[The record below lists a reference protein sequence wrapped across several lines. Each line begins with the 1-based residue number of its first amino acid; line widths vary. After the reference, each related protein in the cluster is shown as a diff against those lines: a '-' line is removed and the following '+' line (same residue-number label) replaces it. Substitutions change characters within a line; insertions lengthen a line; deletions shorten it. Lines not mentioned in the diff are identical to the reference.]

1 MRKTLSILICLLA
14 FSSCIKDDISN
25 CAGLM
30 HFHFSFMYGG
40 INRFFDME
48 KADLTAHFY
57 KVGSTT
63 KYREININ
71 REEIGPQNPLILEKG
86 LNDVDSLEFIS
97 WSQDEQIDYVSTPE
111 TPMGEGFVQLK
122 EITAGSGICR
132 PVDDLFYGRVKFDAK
147 DHFQR
152 NDIIVPYVRAV
163 CRVRITMIPQTVTQS
178 AVTKADGN
186 IVPRPEDYVFHLMG
200 TRSEISDNNITGGKK
215 IILQPDCYYDET
227 TGNVVTNWFG
237 AFGSEDKEYLKVQVY
252 IREKPVA
259 KFDCAPIEIS
269 SVPGDYV
276 DLVIDGHY
284 TTPVMEVSVN
294 GWKIANVVS
303 KM

>member
-1 MRKTLSILICLLA
+1 MRKSLSILFCLLA
-14 FSSCIKDDISN
+14 FSSCIKDDINS

-40 INRFFDME
+40 TNRFFDME

-57 KVGSTT
+57 KVGSSTR
-63 KYREININ
+63 YRELNID
-71 REEIGPQNPLILEKG
+71 RDEIGPQNPLTLEKN
-86 LNDVDSLEFIS
+86 LSDVDSLEFIS
-97 WSQDEQIDYVSTPE
+97 WSQDEQIEYVNTPA
-111 TPMGEGFVQLK
+111 TPLGEGFVHLK

-147 DHFQR
+147 DRYQR

-163 CRVRITMIPQTVTQS
+163 CRVRITMIPQTVNLTR
-178 AVTKADGN
+178 AGDVV
-186 IVPRPEDYVFHLMG
+186 VPRPEDYVFHLMG
-200 TRSEISDNNITGGKK
+200 TRNRIDDNNITGGEK

-259 KFDCAPIEIS
+259 QFDCAPIEIG

-284 TTPVMEVSVN
+284 LRPVMEVNVN
-294 GWKIANVVS
+294 GWKIANLTS
-303 KM
+303 NM